1 MPRFPC
7 FFIYLGTAMFF
18 LYQDFLY
25 FFVFLAVALIVV
37 ISATKEVTAIVIT
50 IIAVIVSSTFATIMP
65 EGTAAVTKVE
75 ISSYALFH
83 VLFG

>member
-25 FFVFLAVALIVV
+25 FFFFLAVAIIVV
-37 ISATKEVTAIVIT
+37 ISVAKEVTAIVIT
-50 IIAVIVSSTFATIMP
+50 IIAVIVSSIIATIMP
-65 EGTAAVTKVE
+65 EWTAAVTKVE
-75 ISSYALFH
+75 ISGYALFH
-83 VLFG
+83 ILFG